1 MECFGKGGSMD
12 RVIVSYDMELNFVM
26 ARARF
31 RGMSHIKTEY
41 FLCYSK
47 ES

>member
-31 RGMSHIKTEY
+31 QGMSHIKTEY